1 MISLPEVFFFQ
12 PYSPLLQESKTPV
25 LRC

>member
-12 PYSPLLQESKTPV
+12 PDSALLPDSKTPV